1 MLAERLEV
9 GMRAVVLGSNPALSS
24 AIDND
29 SPEKGLAYAQELYSL
44 ARPGDVLLAIST
56 SGEATNVLNAVTV
69 AKALGVTVI
78 ALTGGRESS
87 LSAAADLALRTPAG
101 STAQV
106 QEHHIRMY
114 HELCD
119 QLEADLVEN

>member
-1 MLAERLEV
+1 
-9 GMRAVVLGSNPALSS
+9 MRAVVLGSNPALSS

-29 SPEKGLAYAQELYSL
+29 SPEKGLAFAQELYSL

-69 AKALGVTVI
+69 AQALGVTVI
-78 ALTGGRESS
+78 ALTGGRDSS
-87 LSAAADLALRTPAG
+87 LSAAADLALRTPPG
-101 STAQV
+101 STAET
-106 QEHHIRMY
+106 QEHHMHMY

-119 QLEADLVEN
+119 LLEADLVEN